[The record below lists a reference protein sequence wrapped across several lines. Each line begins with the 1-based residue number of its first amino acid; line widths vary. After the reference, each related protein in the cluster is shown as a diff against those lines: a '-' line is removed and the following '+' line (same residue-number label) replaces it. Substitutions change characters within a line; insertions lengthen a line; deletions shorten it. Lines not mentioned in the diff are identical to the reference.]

1 MTTITA
7 QMAKELRDR
16 TGAGFMDCK
25 KALTE
30 TGGDVEKAIDRL
42 RELGLASAGKK
53 AGRAADEGL
62 IEAYIHGAGRLGVLV
77 EVNCETDFVARTE
90 QFKSF
95 AHDIAMQVAAKR
107 PLYVSKEDVPQEL
120 LDRERA
126 VLVAQAREEGRPE
139 AMLDKIVTGRLAKFY
154 SDVCLMEQEF
164 IRDQDKTVRT
174 VGDLVR
180 GTIAKFGENIQI
192 RRFVRMELGEES
204 EQ

>member
-16 TGAGFMDCK
+16 TGAGFLDCK

-30 TGGDVEKAIDRL
+30 TDGDVEKAIDKL
-42 RELGLASAGKK
+42 REWGLAAAGKK
-53 AGRAADEGL
+53 AGRAADQGL

-77 EVNCETDFVARTE
+77 EVNCETDFVARTDV
-90 QFKSF
+90 FKAF

-126 VLVAQAREEGRPE
+126 VLMAQAREEGRPE
-139 AMLDKIVTGRLAKFY
+139 AMLDRIVTGRLAKFY
-154 SDVCLMEQEF
+154 GDVCLLEQQF
-164 IRDQDKTVRT
+164 IRDQEKAART
-174 VGDLVR
+174 VGELVR
-180 GTIAKFGENIQI
+180 ETIAKFGENIQI
-192 RRFVRMELGEES
+192 KRFVRMELGEEA
-204 EQ
+204 ER